1 MITIVDHTRVDI
13 QRTRYAAHNG
23 ERVNGEYPGY
33 DQFGRPRKQMWV
45 DGGFTTN
52 PNSPNVPNVPAI
64 FEERYTYD
72 FDSNRTAAYDDRPG
86 GRQPFSHEYTY
97 DGLDRL
103 SEAKRGVWDGSSFTV
118 ADDSQRWSLDLL
130 GNWDKVETDLNG
142 DGVYAPST
150 DDLEDARSHNL
161 VNEIT
166 QRTKTRMGSQTLNT
180 TPTWDDA
187 GNLRKEDRNAALE
200 ATYTHDGWNRLVK
213 VEYDLSGTVSTRGK
227 YEYNALHWR
236 TVKQA
241 DSDGSGESGDSA
253 LDQQRVMI
261 YSANWQLLE
270 EYVDDDVPL
279 DTGPSDIDR
288 HFQNFWGVQYIDDLC
303 QRRVDTDFDGDF
315 DDTYFHLTD
324 VQYSTRVVID
334 RTGQVIERVHYDAF
348 GKAVHQHGTD
358 VDGDRDIDSAD
369 ESLVQTIYTSGYNT
383 IEDVDADPDAYR
395 AEADLDRDGDVDLT
409 DASLVGSAQSA
420 LPFGELSTVDNN
432 IGWDGYVFNAEIRI
446 YHVRRR
452 YYAPSLGRWIT
463 RDPLEYFDAMSMYA
477 YATLNPVN
485 FADPSGLCTK
495 QCKAVCNALYPGN
508 GWWQKT
514 KRYSCYVAC
523 TGSCIAGKAF
533 DKAAS
538 VWKKFRNGVCG
549 SIAPAM
555 NNHWVECGCFLA
567 GSADIAD
574 PGITKVPAVLDCACN
589 ALFTVQQACNKG
601 KSGFAIYGSL
611 TALDCLSGEL
621 SKLIG
626 VYASGG
632 NPIQGAGVAGL
643 SDYLI
648 DIIIASL
655 QNQYTQGTP
664 LPWSQCSACEKL
676 LKKLSPPA
684 GPGGGKGPSPAPGG
698 KPGPLP

>member
-1 MITIVDHTRVDI
+1 
-13 QRTRYAAHNG
+13 
-23 ERVNGEYPGY
+23 
-33 DQFGRPRKQMWV
+33 MWV
-45 DGGFTTN
+45 DGGFGTN
-52 PNSPNVPNVPAI
+52 PNSPNVPNVPPI
-64 FEERYTYD
+64 FEEKYTYD
-72 FDSNRTAAYDDRPG
+72 FDSNRTAAYDGRPG

-103 SEAKRGVWDGSSFTV
+103 KEAKRGVWDGSSFTV

-130 GNWDKVETDLNG
+130 GNWDTMETDLNG

-166 QRTKTRMGSQTLNT
+166 QRTTTRMGSQTLST

-213 VEYDLSGTVSTRGK
+213 VEYKRSGGNSSTRGK

-358 VDGDRDIDSAD
+358 VDGDRDVDSAD
-369 ESLVQTIYTSGYNT
+369 ESLVQTIYNSGYNT
-383 IEDVDADPDAYR
+383 IEDVGADPDAYR
-395 AEADLDRDGDVDLT
+395 AEADLDRDGDVDL
-409 DASLVGSAQSA
+409 DDYKIIGSAQSA

-432 IGWDGYVFNAEIRI
+432 IGWDGYVFNAETRQILARNRW
-446 YHVRRR
+446 YD
-452 YYAPSLGRWIT
+452 ATLGRWLE
-463 RDPLEYFDAMSMYA
+463 RDMAEFVDGMNLYGYVRSQPI
-477 YATLNPVN
+477 NQR
-485 FADPSGLCTK
+485 DPSGLTSCLDKCVSGCPETYFPCNDNPGIPDQYVREHGHYSDGGICRGPSVDCLHRCQTVCGCPDDSCTPK
-495 QCKAVCNALYPGN
+495 GQVIWGTPDTEPGSS
-508 GWWQKT
+508 GIGLGI
-514 KRYSCYVAC
+514 R
-523 TGSCIAGKAF
+523 IAG
-533 DKAAS
+533 
-538 VWKKFRNGVCG
+538 
-549 SIAPAM
+549 
-555 NNHWVECGCFLA
+555 E
-567 GSADIAD
+567 D
-574 PGITKVPAVLDCACN
+574 PNCCSEFGI
-589 ALFTVQQACNKG
+589 VQFVR
-601 KSGFAIYGSL
+601 S
-611 TALDCLSGEL
+611 TPWH
-621 SKLIG
+621 
-626 VYASGG
+626 G
-632 NPIQGAGVAGL
+632 NPGDWDFDDGRV
-643 SDYLI
+643 
-648 DIIIASL
+648 
-655 QNQYTQGTP
+655 
-664 LPWSQCSACEKL
+664 
-676 LKKLSPPA
+676 
-684 GPGGGKGPSPAPGG
+684 GGGSDPSPAPPYYDPPAPIRNPGG
-698 KPGPLP
+698 RGVIVFGDQPGSFYNIFWEFKIVVMCTAGPAAGHIYGIYTWSVGTGWGGAWSAPTSAPVPSSAIPNELPPMLQDRCCESEESEG